1 MKTKRF
7 CKSTVSLIL
16 ALIMLVSMCSVAL
29 TSVSAAVTDVAE
41 TGAGIT
47 VYFTNNKGWNGLR
60 IHHWGS
66 SSGTAWPGDEMTY
79 FENND
84 IGESV
89 YKYTLPQGTTGV
101 NFNNHGANGDYTE
114 TGNITDIGEGY
125 LYYLT
130 DKVDGSNR
138 WNYAIN
144 KDTYTN
150 GESGGDD
157 SGDTDS
163 DTFPFTFTDGERTVY
178 LVDKAGWGSAKCY
191 AWTSGTTTSNAAW
204 PGEAMSDTGRTMNGY
219 KIFSYEVPS
228 AYNMVIFYNSDSKR
242 TGDLTYTQ
250 YAYYTNSD
258 NAWTTVGYSGGTVD
272 PTDPPEPTTPWEP
285 GEYTKIA
292 FRDDSSDSIDDNYDT
307 NIFVSFDNGTTKE
320 AMTKTIDT
328 KSGHD
333 MWVIDRPASG
343 TTVKFYGVKAT
354 DKKFSGSALY
364 TWSASYSGCTTGL
377 YRATSTSAGKWGTDS
392 EPYAVP
398 DSKDIN
404 NLSFGIW
411 ADTQGNGNTY
421 DCVVTRKISS
431 SEFHLYLPSNIP
443 TPTKLYTSFAA
454 LTIGSTTVTD
464 GTAVTLENG
473 KSYTMSYRQT
483 EQDSSSKSATLKVYK
498 TLDSTPEIDGIA
510 TLHLHTKRP
519 LFTEL
524 AVNMSG
530 EYKDYKEIDTKGSYY
545 MYDEDGE
552 WVNTPVTEDDGTIT
566 DRTSLKKIKGRGN
579 STFEA
584 SMKLYGKYAY
594 NINLDETVKLID
606 GAQKS
611 KKWCL
616 LANNVDHTMMRNTFI
631 YSLGD
636 DIGLKYSPETRL
648 VNLYNNGNYMGAY
661 VITEKVEYG
670 KNTLMHGTESLDKY
684 HEKLFNDEA
693 TGFDYEDNIT
703 KATGTH
709 NGCSYQYAKGTGDFS
724 FEHTDEKYKNY
735 NFLLEFELKARYKD
749 EYSWFVSPKGQAV
762 VVKYPEFAT
771 QNEMKWIID
780 QFVAVENAVYAKN
793 YNTYKDLID
802 VESFAK
808 MYMIQELTKNLDSA
822 STSYYIHNDLTT
834 GKLAASP
841 VWDYDWSMGS
851 YYKYKPLYGGSN
863 SYSMDNVEQ
872 WFVKNKPMNTDPW
885 NADGSNTVYNFQA
898 QLAQQSDFWT
908 VCQRI
913 WSNDMYAAIGKYV
926 DTDATGTSDGGI
938 IVDEWFDRF
947 ESALDMN
954 YARWH
959 GYGSN
964 ITSEDWGT
972 KRTRGYKYGSYNF
985 SPGNESI
992 TGTTATDSMANTI
1005 YYLNDWLAKR
1015 SKWMNDNGL
1024 YNASLVDP
1032 YKLNSVTLNATQ
1044 SGADVT
1050 VNVVFD
1056 ATHNGTQV
1064 ADTYKAYDLYVNGEL
1079 YGNYSIT
1086 DFPVVTL
1093 KENVETSIYAVAYL
1107 TGDKDKYNMKSST
1120 KKFTYE
1126 VTGPEYKVEN
1136 VKFEG
1141 KQSADQSTVTVTP
1154 AATVTC
1160 DGETVKPAE
1169 INYTVYLNGAPYVTN
1184 TFETASVDVKLVE
1197 GQVNE
1202 IYVVVSPVAD
1212 ATKKG
1217 TSITEK
1223 YSFNVVAEKVEVT
1236 VYFKSSSSAR
1246 YIPSVVYGDQ
1256 TVPMTVSGNAIG
1268 MNASQTQKYFWYKA
1282 DIEIDMDTATKI
1294 TFKNSYSMS
1303 ASKTL
1308 TLSAAATFYYG
1319 VDNLNNGSELVD
1331 LTNASEYVRNF
1342 TKSASYMIT
1351 NDPTATG
1358 VATTSIDGTIYKMG
1372 DADGDNTVSIVD
1384 ATLMQM
1390 ALAEKVELNDV
1401 SNDLADFNLDGNNS
1415 ISDAT
1420 FVQTYLVQ

>member
-1 MKTKRF
+1 MKTKRLY
-7 CKSTVSLIL
+7 KSTVSLL
-16 ALIMLVSMCSVAL
+16 LVFMMLMSML
-29 TSVSAAVTDVAE
+29 TVGIVNTAAAETDAAEIGATITGGTTFYLNAKFWDASDATERYAAYFCNGSSAAHWYSAYGPNADGYYWVTV
-41 TGAGIT
+41 
-47 VYFTNNKGWNGLR
+47 N
-60 IHHWGS
+60 S
-66 SSGTAWPGDEMTY
+66 
-79 FENND
+79 
-84 IGESV
+84 GESHANIIWCRMDAANSTNDWPNKWNQTGDIV
-89 YKYTLPQGTTGV
+89 WDGTSNLFT
-101 NFNNHGANGDYTE
+101 
-114 TGNITDIGEGY
+114 ISQW
-125 LYYLT
+125 
-130 DKVDGSNR
+130 DGQTSG
-138 WNYAIN
+138 WS
-144 KDTYTN
+144 TYTPT
-150 GESGGDD
+150 
-157 SGDTDS
+157 DT
-163 DTFPFTFTDGERTVY
+163 
-178 LVDKAGWGSAKCY
+178 
-191 AWTSGTTTSNAAW
+191 
-204 PGEAMSDTGRTMNGY
+204 
-219 KIFSYEVPS
+219 
-228 AYNMVIFYNSDSKR
+228 
-242 TGDLTYTQ
+242 
-250 YAYYTNSD
+250 
-258 NAWTTVGYSGGTVD
+258 
-272 PTDPPEPTTPWEP
+272 PTDPTEPPSETPTQPWDP
-285 GEYTKIA
+285 DDFSQIC

-307 NIFVSFDNGTTKE
+307 NIFVSFDNGTTKT

-377 YRATSTSAGKWGTDS
+377 YCATSTSAGKWGTSS

-398 DSKDIN
+398 VSDDIN

-411 ADTQGNGNTY
+411 ADIQGNGNTY

-431 SEFHLYLPSNIP
+431 SEFHLYLPSNTP
-443 TPTKLYTSFAA
+443 TPTKLYTSFAT

-473 KSYTMSYRQT
+473 KSYSMSYQQT
-483 EQDSSSKSATLKVYK
+483 EQDSTTKSATLKVYK
-498 TLDSTPEIDGIA
+498 TLDNSADNEGIA
-510 TLHLHTKRP
+510 TLLLHTKRP

-524 AVNMSG
+524 AVNMAG

-545 MYDEDGE
+545 MYDEAGE
-552 WVNTPVTEDDGTIT
+552 WVNTPKTEDDGSIT

-594 NINLDETVKLID
+594 NINLDETVELID

-616 LANNVDHTMMRNTFI
+616 LANNVDHTMMRNSFI
-631 YSLGD
+631 YAIGD
-636 DIGLKYSPETRL
+636 EIGLKYSPETRL

-670 KNTLMHGTESLDKY
+670 KNTLMHGTDSLDKY
-684 HEKLFNDEA
+684 HEELFNDEA

-703 KATGTH
+703 KMTGNY
-709 NGCSYQYAKGTGDFS
+709 NGVNYQCAKGTGDFS
-724 FEHTDEKYKNY
+724 FEHTDESYKDY
-735 NFLLEFELKARYKD
+735 NFLLEFELKARYQD

-771 QNEMKWIID
+771 QKEMKWIID

-822 STSYYIHNDLTT
+822 STSYYIHNDQST

-863 SYSMDNVEQ
+863 SYSLDNPEQ
-872 WFVKNKPMNTDPW
+872 WFVKNKPMNTDPY
-885 NADGSNTVYNFQA
+885 NADGSNSVYNFQA

-926 DTDATGTSDGGI
+926 DTDATGTADGGI
-938 IVDEWFDRF
+938 IVDEWLDRF

-985 SPGNESI
+985 TPGNASI

-1050 VNVVFD
+1050 VSVNFD
-1056 ATHNGTQV
+1056 ATYNGTQV
-1064 ADTYKAYDLYVNGEL
+1064 ENTYKAYDLYVNGSL
-1079 YGNYSIT
+1079 YKAACAIT
-1086 DFPVVTL
+1086 ETPVVTL
-1093 KENVETSIYAVAYL
+1093 EENVETSIYAVAYL
-1107 TGDKDKYNMKSST
+1107 TGDKDAYNMTSAT
-1120 KKFTYE
+1120 KKFTYV

-1136 VKFEG
+1136 VTFTAV
-1141 KQSADQSTVTVTP
+1141 QSADEATVTVTP
-1154 AATVTC
+1154 SATVTV
-1160 DGETVKPAE
+1160 DGVDVPAQ
-1169 INYTVYLNGAPYVTN
+1169 YTIYLNGAVLTTE
-1184 TFETASVDVKLVE
+1184 TFEKMPSYEVSLVE
-1197 GQVNE
+1197 GKVND
-1202 IYVVVSPVAD
+1202 IYIKVTPVDNTNVS
-1212 ATKKG
+1212 G
-1217 TSITEK
+1217 TSATQK
-1223 YSFNVVAEKVEVT
+1223 FSYNVAVETVDVT
-1236 VYFKSSSSAR
+1236 LYFKSSSSAR
-1246 YIPSVVYGDQ
+1246 YVPSVKVGNETYD
-1256 TVPMTVSGNAIG
+1256 MNIDGNAIG
-1268 MNASQTQKYFWYKA
+1268 KNASQTQSYYWYKA
-1282 DIEIDMDTATKI
+1282 TVAVPVDTATKI
-1294 TFKNSYSMS
+1294 TFTNSYSMS
-1303 ASKTL
+1303 ATATL
-1308 TLSAAATFYYG
+1308 TASVERDFYYG
-1319 VDNLNNGSELVD
+1319 VANLNNGTAAVD
-1331 LTNASEYVRNF
+1331 LTAEDETVRNF
-1342 TKSASYMIT
+1342 TQSAT
-1351 NDPTATG
+1351 NMLKASTTDPG
-1358 VATTSIDGTIYKMG
+1358 VAQTSVNGTRMLIG
-1372 DADGDNTVSIVD
+1372 DANVDGKTNIDD
-1384 ATLMQM
+1384 ATTLQL
-1390 ALAEKVELNDV
+1390 ALAEKDTLTDTGEA
-1401 SNDLADFNLDGNNS
+1401 LADFNFDGVSS
-1415 ISDAT
+1415 IMDVTLNQYYIAR
-1420 FVQTYLVQ
+1420 